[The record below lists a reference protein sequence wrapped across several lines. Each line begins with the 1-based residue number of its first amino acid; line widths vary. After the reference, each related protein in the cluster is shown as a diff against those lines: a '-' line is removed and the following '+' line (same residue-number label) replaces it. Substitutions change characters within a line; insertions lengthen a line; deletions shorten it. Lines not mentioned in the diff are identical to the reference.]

1 MPIDK
6 SIGELRPLGTFFSRM
21 RKRKNTLNA
30 AQIKAELRNWFA
42 FEGPLGEVVYNVRY
56 FFAWKEGHLM
66 GTYSTLKEATES
78 LAPRE
83 RPETKREMRR
93 WPSLLLPN
101 TD

>member
-1 MPIDK
+1 MRYI
-6 SIGELRPLGTFFSRM
+6 FFGRM
-21 RKRKNTLNA
+21 RKRENTLNA

-42 FEGPLGEVVYNVRY
+42 FEGPLGEVVYNSRY

-83 RPETKREMRR
+83 RPKTKREMRR
-93 WPSLLLPN
+93 SPSLL

>member
-1 MPIDK
+1 
-6 SIGELRPLGTFFSRM
+6 M

-42 FEGPLGEVVYNVRY
+42 FEGPLGEVVYNARY

-66 GTYSTLKEATES
+66 GTYSTLREATES

-83 RPETKREMRR
+83 RPKTKREMRR

>member
-1 MPIDK
+1 M
-6 SIGELRPLGTFFSRM
+6 SAVLRTEATGETQGFMKALVGGSDDRILGFTM
-21 RKRKNTLNA
+21 M
-30 AQIKAELRNWFA
+30 
-42 FEGPLGEVVYNVRY
+42 
-56 FFAWKEGHLM
+56 M

-83 RPETKREMRR
+83 RPKTKREMRR

>member
-1 MPIDK
+1 
-6 SIGELRPLGTFFSRM
+6 M

-30 AQIKAELRNWFA
+30 AQIKAELWNSFA
-42 FEGPLGEVVYNVRY
+42 FEGPLGEVVYDARY

-78 LAPRE
+78 LAPRG
-83 RPETKREMRR
+83 PKTKREMRR
-93 WPSLLLPN
+93 WPSLLLAN